1 MQEKRVLFFGEF
13 LLFCALLFVAL
24 PSKIATFIALL
35 KEIPLYRQKK
45 RRISFVLRSTFRN
58 FASKN
63 QISLNIDR
71 ETFHFGGR

>member
-35 KEIPLYRQKK
+35 KEIPLY
-45 RRISFVLRSTFRN
+45 
-58 FASKN
+58 
-63 QISLNIDR
+63 
-71 ETFHFGGR
+71 